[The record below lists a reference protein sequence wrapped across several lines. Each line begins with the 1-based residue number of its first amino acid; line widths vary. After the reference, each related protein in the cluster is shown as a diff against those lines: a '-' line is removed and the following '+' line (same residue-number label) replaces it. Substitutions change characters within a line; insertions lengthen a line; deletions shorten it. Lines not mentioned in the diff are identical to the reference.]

1 MKKMFKDNINQTK
14 LKKKIILNNIC
25 AQAFD
30 FCMIFKTALFL

>member
-1 MKKMFKDNINQTK
+1 MATMFQDNINQTK
-14 LKKKIILNNIC
+14 FKKKIILNNIF